1 MGRTLGRIAPI
12 AVGASLL
19 FAGQAAADTTITSCT
34 SSDQTPQALAV
45 TVNGQLAT
53 GLYSVPAAA
62 PKGIVVVGHGFPG
75 TAQSEASLVQQ
86 IATDDQVVALAM
98 NYRGTD
104 LSTGVGWR
112 VIEGAQDSIAAT
124 KLFDASCPG
133 SAGFTNSV
141 LGISMGGNM
150 SGIAVSSGSKRSGGA
165 PLFDYW
171 FDVAGVTN
179 VPEIY
184 TDATAISLL
193 PLGSIQTVGQEATA
207 SMNAEFGGNPL
218 TALSAYLGNSPVLR
232 TSQMKSSGL
241 KGVVISHGVLDG
253 EVTSDMSVQMAT
265 ALAVTGIPTDIYA
278 SVFKI
283 PNTDPGRT
291 LDGDVLGLVPGYVS
305 PFAGH
310 VSQVVLQAATDR
322 MHAMYAGV
330 PGPSGLSVTLADGE
344 LGTVPLASIP
354 GLG

>member
-1 MGRTLGRIAPI
+1 MSRVLGRIAPI
-12 AVGASLL
+12 AVGVLLL
-19 FAGQAAADTTITSCT
+19 FAGQAGADTTISACT
-34 SSDQTPQALAV
+34 SSDQAPQPLTV
-45 TVNGQLAT
+45 TVNGQQAT
-53 GLYSVPAAA
+53 GLYSLPTAA

-75 TAQSEASLVQQ
+75 TAQGEASLVQQ
-86 IATDDQVVALAM
+86 LATDDQVVALAM

-104 LSTGVGWR
+104 LSTGLGWR
-112 VIEGAQDSIAAT
+112 VIEGAQDSITAT

-133 SAGFTNSV
+133 SGSFTNSV

-150 SGIAVSSGSKRSGGA
+150 SGIAVSSGATRGTGA

-171 FDVAGVTN
+171 FDVAGVTD

-184 TDATAISLL
+184 TDATAISLA
-193 PLGSIQTVGQEATA
+193 PLGAIQTIGQEAVA
-207 SMNAEFGGNPL
+207 GMNAEFGGTPL
-218 TALSAYLGNSPVLR
+218 TALPAYLSNSPALR
-232 TSQMKSSGL
+232 SGQMKSSGL

-253 EVTSDMSVQMAT
+253 EVTFDMSVQMAA

-278 SVFKI
+278 SVFKA

-310 VSQVVLQAATDR
+310 VSAVVLQAATDR
-322 MHAMYAGV
+322 MHAIYAGAA
-330 PGPSGLSVTLADGE
+330 GPSGLSVTLADGM

-354 GLG
+354 GFG

>member
-1 MGRTLGRIAPI
+1 MTSRLRRAAPI
-12 AVGASLL
+12 AVGALLL
-19 FAGQAAADTTITSCT
+19 FAGQAGADTTISSCT
-34 SSDQTPQALAV
+34 SSNQTPQPLTV
-45 TVNGQLAT
+45 TVAGQPAT
-53 GLYSVPAAA
+53 GLYSLPAAA

-86 IATDDQVVALAM
+86 IATADQVVALAM
-98 NYRGTD
+98 DYRGTD
-104 LSTGVGWR
+104 LSTGLGWR

-124 KLFDASCPG
+124 KLFDAACPG
-133 SAGFTNSV
+133 SGSFTNSV

-150 SGIAVSSGSKRSGGA
+150 SGIAVSSGATRSSGA

-171 FDVAGVTN
+171 FDVAGVTD

-184 TDATAISLL
+184 SDATAISLA
-193 PLGSIQTVGQEATA
+193 PLGAIQTIGQEAVTA
-207 SMNAEFGGNPL
+207 MNAEFGGTPL
-218 TALSAYLGNSPVLR
+218 TALPAYLGNSPVLR
-232 TSQMKSSGL
+232 TAQMKSSGL

-253 EVTSDMSVQMAT
+253 EVTSDMSVQMAS
-265 ALAVTGIPTDIYA
+265 ALAATGIPEDIYA

-283 PNTDPGRT
+283 PGTDPGRT
-291 LDGDVLGLVPGYVS
+291 LDGDVLGLIPGYVS

-322 MHAMYAGV
+322 MQAIYSGV